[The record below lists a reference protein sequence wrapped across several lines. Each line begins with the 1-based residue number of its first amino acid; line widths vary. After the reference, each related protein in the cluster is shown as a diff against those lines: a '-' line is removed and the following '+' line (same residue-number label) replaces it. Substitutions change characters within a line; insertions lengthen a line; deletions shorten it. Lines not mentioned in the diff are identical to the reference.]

1 MADDMPG
8 YPTYS
13 SGPVIA
19 ASPMSRASFRP
30 ELFEPG
36 LKEVFGMGVES
47 VEDHLGQAFHI
58 MTSQR
63 AFEEMLSMAGIG
75 YFTRL
80 EEGQGVR
87 YQSIESR
94 YKSTFYHLDYASG
107 LRFTHKVKR
116 DMLFNQISEGTQQFG
131 MSASATKAT
140 LGWNYLNTGSTVE
153 WNSEEGEYFFSESHP
168 LSTRAVG
175 SDTTYSN
182 WVVGTPDFETIQ
194 EAIVLLENTPNDM
207 GYPSHQKAAY
217 LFYHPSKRF
226 VVDEWLN
233 SPGRYDSTDRIKNSL
248 KGELIP
254 VACDYITSTMM
265 LVRGSQFRTYWFD
278 REPLE
283 TAYEEDFDTRDSKF
297 RATFSCSNGAA
308 DWRGWVLISAT

>member
-1 MADDMPG
+1 MADMPG

-13 SGPVIA
+13 GGPVIA

-47 VEDHLGQAFHI
+47 VNDHLADAFH
-58 MTSQR
+58 MMSSQR

-80 EEGQGVR
+80 EEGASVR

-94 YKSTFYHLDYASG
+94 YKSQFYHLDYASG

-116 DMLFNQISEGTQQFG
+116 DMLFNQISEATQQFG
-131 MSASATKAT
+131 MSAAATKAT
-140 LGWNYLNTGSTVE
+140 LGWNFFNTGSTVV
-153 WNSEEGEYFFSESHP
+153 WNSEEGQYFFSTAHP
-168 LSTRAVG
+168 LSTRNVYSTA
-175 SDTTYSN
+175 DTYSN
-182 WVVGTPDFETIQ
+182 WVQATPDFESIQ
-194 EAIVLLENTPNDM
+194 EAIVLLENTVNDM
-207 GYPSHQKAAY
+207 GYPMHMKATH
-217 LFYHPSKRF
+217 LFYHPSQRF

-233 SPGRYDSTDRIKNSL
+233 STGRFDSPNLIKNSL

-265 LVRGSQFRTYWFD
+265 LVRGSQYRTYWFD
-278 REPLE
+278 REGLE

-308 DWRGWVLISAT
+308 DWRGWVLISAS